1 MVLFQWFC
9 KYVKFQKFI
18 LNKQISKKDGR
29 EYGVERD
36 PGVSS
41 VQETPYSYFIYGG
54 PDENRVERDPGV
66 SSVQEMPYSYLIY
79 GGPDENR
86 TRI

>member
-9 KYVKFQKFI
+9 KYDKFQKFI

-29 EYGVERD
+29 EYGIERD

-41 VQETPYSYFIYGG
+41 VQETPIIILFMVAPTRI
-54 PDENRVERDPGV
+54 ELV
-66 SSVQEMPYSYLIY
+66 SSV
-79 GGPDENR
+79 
-86 TRI
+86 